1 MRAAAWLGGLSLA
14 AGLGRVVA
22 SPASPERTIELAA
35 GKVDTHFAGRQE
47 KDQLGNDLRAGDLN
61 GDGVADLALG
71 AHWGSVGGRN
81 IQGRSYVAFGG
92 PNWPGLRDLA
102 SASASDWSF
111 MGTGFE
117 ARLGSAVAVKD
128 VSGDGTADLVLG
140 SVLADPGGQA
150 NGGAA
155 YVMLGGQSVGGHVDF
170 LNSQPDAFIAGGSQ
184 TGGEADR
191 IGTDLAVGDFNGD
204 GRNDLAV
211 AAVFRN
217 SFRGAVFVWWGPIVK
232 GSTRNLQTQAADW
245 TILGP
250 VDNAYFG
257 AALAVADVNGDG
269 RDDLVSGAY
278 TSGDGRVDTGAV
290 FAFLGRAG
298 RGGTTDLA
306 TAAADL
312 TLVGP
317 AGSYMGA
324 ALSPGSCSCRGQPVA
339 VADLTGD
346 GLVDMLVGAPLDG
359 MRRGAVFLLPG
370 PLGSGRQDLAERPY
384 HKIAGEVAEG
394 RLGWTVE
401 VGRLDGDGQ
410 LDLLLAAP
418 WAAAA
423 GRATAGLF
431 YGLRG
436 PLPASGSQTIGAA
449 PVALLAQGAE
459 TGAGNAGATMV
470 LADTDG
476 DGSDDLHLG
485 LPDSAPMGRRSV
497 GSVFVVRGPLL
508 PTLATATPTPS
519 PSPSITATPSAT
531 ATRAAS
537 DTPIATDT
545 VAPSPTDP
553 PSSTDTP
560 TATAT
565 ATDTATPT
573 RASPSATTAPHTAS
587 PRPSRTAGP
596 PGRNIYLPFGAKPR
610 RRA

>member
-1 MRAAAWLGGLSLA
+1 MRAAALVCGLTAA
-14 AGLGRVVA
+14 AGLAGVMA
-22 SPASPERTIELAA
+22 APAGPERTILLAS
-35 GKVDTHFAGRQE
+35 GSVSTQFAGRQD
-47 KDQLGNDLRAGDLN
+47 KDQLGNDMRAGDLN
-61 GDGVADLALG
+61 GDGVADLAMG

-92 PNWPGLRDLA
+92 PGWPALLDLA
-102 SASASDWSF
+102 SASSSGWSF

-117 ARLGSAVAVKD
+117 SRLGSAVAVKD
-128 VSGDGTADLVLG
+128 VSGDSRADLVLG

-155 YVMLGGQSVGGHVDF
+155 YVMLGGESVGGHVDF
-170 LNSQPDAFIAGGSQ
+170 LTSQPDAFIAGGSQ

-191 IGTDLAVGDFNGD
+191 IGTDLAIGDFNGD

-217 SFRGAVFVWWGPIVK
+217 DFRGTVFVFWGPISK
-232 GSTRNLQTQAADW
+232 GSTRNLQSQAADW
-245 TILGP
+245 TLLGP
-250 VDNAYFG
+250 VNNAYFG

-290 FAFLGRAG
+290 FAFFGRAG
-298 RGGTTDLA
+298 RGGITDLA
-306 TAAADL
+306 KEAADL
-312 TLVGP
+312 TVVGP

-324 ALSPGSCSCRGQPVA
+324 ALSPGSCSCRGQPLA

-346 GLVDMLVGAPLDG
+346 GLVDLLVGAPLDG
-359 MRRGAVFLLPG
+359 TRRGAVFLLPG
-370 PLGSGRQDLAERPY
+370 PLGSGRQDLADRPY
-384 HKIAGEVAEG
+384 QKFSGELAEG
-394 RLGWTVE
+394 RLGWTVAT
-401 VGRLDGDGQ
+401 GRLDGDSQ
-410 LDLLLAAP
+410 LDVVLAAP

-436 PLPASGSQTIGAA
+436 PLPGSGSQAVSAA
-449 PVALLAQGAE
+449 EPALLAQGAE
-459 TGAGNAGATMV
+459 AGAGNAGATVV

-497 GSVFVVRGPLL
+497 GSVFVVRGPIL
-508 PTLATATPTPS
+508 PTLATATPSPS
-519 PSPSITATPSAT
+519 PSPTQTTTAS
-531 ATRAAS
+531 
-537 DTPIATDT
+537 
-545 VAPSPTDP
+545 
-553 PSSTDTP
+553 
-560 TATAT
+560 ATAT

-573 RASPSATTAPHTAS
+573 ATETTAPSPSATETPPVTDSPTATSSSTVTPVSASRTAT
-587 PRPSRTAGP
+587 PRPSRTAAP
-596 PGRNIYLPFGAKPR
+596 PGRNIYLPFGLKSR
-610 RRA
+610 RRT